1 MHQQPQQLNTF
12 TQQRHS
18 FQTTH
23 HDLEGN
29 GLNGSSSS
37 SPSVSIPM
45 PFSTTSGYN
54 ASGTSSTTR
63 KASSAGTGMKRGFL
77 VRMKRIA
84 RLCGCSSS
92 SASSLSSKDK
102 LSMDEFLNQEDKSAK
117 GKTSTRINRCC
128 MGVGMTLI
136 VFLMMCYWFVY
147 VWNAPYY
154 RLEASGPLIH
164 EKDAAMVADKR
175 YLIKTRTYPSFWIV
189 ALSPQKDVW
198 ISRQLYERGWWES
211 AIEDTFEK
219 ILKEFF
225 KKNALAKESNK
236 KTCRVVDV
244 GGNLGFFSLLSAAWG
259 CQVKTYE
266 VQPDMIKK
274 IQASSVINGFE
285 HLMTIRHRAVDSES
299 GKFVGFA
306 LGSSD
311 NLGSAFVYNP
321 DENDKTVKIETV
333 TLNDELMT
341 DIKDPNNNRITL
353 LKVDVEG
360 NEMKVF
366 QGAGKVLKYVDNVLV
381 EVSRSSLLA
390 VKLLIEHG
398 FNVIT
403 VLEEPRLVWGY
414 FVKTAPSKTFINP
427 TYEQVA
433 AYVTSLVGKRDVWF
447 SRKDTEA
454 ITL

>member
-1 MHQQPQQLNTF
+1 MQPPQQLNTF

-18 FQTTH
+18 FTTH
-23 HDLEGN
+23 HHEDGMN
-29 GLNGSSSS
+29 GGS
-37 SPSVSIPM
+37 SVSIPM
-45 PFSTTSGYN
+45 PSSTTH
-54 ASGTSSTTR
+54 SSNIYGSHPMGGSSSSSATTR
-63 KASSAGTGMKRGFL
+63 KAGRGAFS
-77 VRMKRIA
+77 VIMKRIW
-84 RLCGCSSS
+84 RLCCTSSS
-92 SASSLSSKDK
+92 SRDK
-102 LSMDEFLNQEDKSAK
+102 LSLDNFLSQDDNKSAK
-117 GKTSTRINRCC
+117 SKPSTVTTRMNRCC
-128 MGVGMTLI
+128 VGIGISLI

-164 EKDAAMVADKR
+164 EKEAPLVADKR
-175 YLIKTRTYPSFWIV
+175 YLIKTRTYPSFWMV
-189 ALSPQKDVW
+189 TLSPQKDVW

-211 AIEDTFEK
+211 AVEDTFEK

-225 KKNALAKESNK
+225 KKNALAKESDK

-259 CQVKTYE
+259 CQVITYE
-266 VQPDMIKK
+266 VQPDMIQK

-285 HLMTIRHRAVDSES
+285 NLMTIRHLAVDSEP

-306 LGSSD
+306 LGTSD

-321 DENDKTVKIETV
+321 DEKDKTVRVETV
-333 TLNDELMT
+333 TLNDELMN
-341 DIKDPNNNRITL
+341 DVKDPNNNRITL

-366 QGAGKVLKYVDNVLV
+366 QGAEKVLKYVDNVLV
-381 EVSRSSLLA
+381 EISRSSFFA

-414 FVKTAPSKTFINP
+414 FVKTAPSKTFVDP
-427 TYEQVA
+427 THEQVA
-433 AYVTSLVGKRDVWF
+433 AYMTSLIGKRDVWF
-447 SRKDTEA
+447 SRKNTETIA
-454 ITL
+454 L